1 MPGNFVNVIGEIKE
15 DRSVRLE
22 KLTQI
27 NTADEEIVWFWN
39 MMDVQK
45 AILQRWASKST
56 NLKPVGAILQKKD
69 YHIPHELIEAEE
81 EKEY

>member
-1 MPGNFVNVIGEIKE
+1 
-15 DRSVRLE
+15 
-22 KLTQI
+22 
-27 NTADEEIVWFWN
+27 

-81 EKEY
+81 EKEYWCDLFERDIDPMSTRLERLKLQAQGNAKEELAFKLI